1 MKEGPC
7 NIVRL
12 PLVSVKKMFTCAT
25 SHIVLKGFREEVVVV
40 SEAVAGAVTVG
51 GALIACAW
59 DAVCFLALA
68 LSYSSS
74 FVRFEFNY

>member
-1 MKEGPC
+1 MQHRTFTIGFCKEDAHMC
-7 NIVRL
+7 YKSYSI
-12 PLVSVKKMFTCAT
+12 
-25 SHIVLKGFREEVVVV
+25 KGFQEEVVVVV

-59 DAVCFLALA
+59 DAVCFLAVA
-68 LSYSSS
+68 RSYSSS